1 MKSFTS
7 VLFLATLAVAGCA
20 NDATVRDDG
29 SVAIGQE
36 PMRPTVKSA
45 DDGQQQHAHHH
56 SAAAKS
62 ACADSKAPPAN
73 ICAETISAAFDSKGV
88 LWIAWMNNDHVYVQ
102 SSDDKGLSFTAP
114 SMVNAVAEKIEA
126 KGEYRP
132 KIKPDAKGNIYLS
145 WTLKLEGR
153 HSGHIRFSR
162 STARDGGR
170 DSSRQSSAFPPSM
183 EVRSVAIGKE
193 PMRPTDGGRHFST
206 PVTVN
211 DNPDIISHRFD
222 SMAIGKNGEIFI
234 AWLDARDVEEA
245 KKAGNK
251 FEGSSLYYSWSD
263 DGGQH
268 FYPNKRIATH
278 TCQCCRL
285 DTAIAPDNTP
295 VITWRHVF
303 EGGIRDHA
311 LVKFNDWNTPGDTH
325 RLGQDNWKIDACPHH
340 GPGLSISDSGIYHA
354 VWFSNSPTSQGL
366 FYAYSTDSGRHFST
380 PVNFGKEEGAGH
392 PHVLALGAR
401 VNVVWQEFDG
411 TNNVIKLIKSADDGK
426 SWSKPEVIAQTVQ
439 SGDQPFLV
447 SDGQKIYLSWKTQ
460 QQDYQLKPIDE

>member
-1 MKSFTS
+1 MKFLSPL
-7 VLFLATLAVAGCA
+7 LFAATLTVSGCA
-20 NDATVRDDG
+20 NNATVK
-29 SVAIGQE
+29 
-36 PMRPTVKSA
+36 PA
-45 DDGQQQHAHHH
+45 DDAQQQHTHHH
-56 SAAAKS
+56 STEAKT
-62 ACADSKAPPAN
+62 ACADAKAFPSN
-73 ICAETISAAFDSKGV
+73 QCAETISAAFDGKGK
-88 LWIAWMNNDHVYVQ
+88 LWITWVNNEHVYVQ
-102 SSDDKGLSFTAP
+102 SSDDKGLSFSAP
-114 SMVNAVAEKIEA
+114 LLVNSVAEKIEA

-132 KIKPDAKGNIYLS
+132 KIKLDGKGNIYLT
-145 WTLKLEGR
+145 WTQKLEGR

-162 STARDGGR
+162 STDGG
-170 DSSRQSSAFPPSM
+170 Q
-183 EVRSVAIGKE
+183 
-193 PMRPTDGGRHFST
+193 HFST

-211 DNPDIISHRFD
+211 GNLDIISHRFD

-234 AWLDARDVEEA
+234 AWLDARDFEEA
-245 KKAGNK
+245 KKAGKK

-268 FYPNKRIATH
+268 FYPNKRIAAH

-303 EGGIRDHA
+303 DGGIRDHG

-354 VWFSNSPTSQGL
+354 VWFSGAPANQGL
-366 FYAYSTDSGRHFST
+366 FYAHSTDSGRHFST
-380 PVNFGKEEGAGH
+380 PVNFGKEGASH

-426 SWSKPEVIAQTVQ
+426 TWSKPEMIAQTAK

-460 QQDYQLKPIDE
+460 QQDYQLKPVDE

>member
-1 MKSFTS
+1 MKFLTTF
-7 VLFLATLAVAGCA
+7 LFVAALTVSGCA
-20 NDATVRDDG
+20 NDATVK
-29 SVAIGQE
+29 
-36 PMRPTVKSA
+36 PA
-45 DDGQQQHAHHH
+45 DDAKQHAHHH
-56 SAAAKS
+56 GAEIKG
-62 ACADSKAPPAN
+62 ACADAPPSN
-73 ICAETISAAFDSKGV
+73 QCAETISAAFDGNGL
-88 LWIAWMNNDHVYVQ
+88 LWITWANNDHVYVQ

-114 SMVNAVAEKIEA
+114 VMVNSVAEKIEA

-132 KIKPDAKGNIYLS
+132 KIKPDAKGNIYLT
-145 WTLKLEGR
+145 WTQKLEAK

-162 STARDGGR
+162 SVDGG
-170 DSSRQSSAFPPSM
+170 
-183 EVRSVAIGKE
+183 E
-193 PMRPTDGGRHFST
+193 HFSA

-211 DNPDIISHRFD
+211 DNLDVTSHRFD

-234 AWLDARDVEEA
+234 AWLDARDFEAA
-245 KKAGNK
+245 KKAGQK

-325 RLGQDNWKIDACPHH
+325 SLGRDNWKIDACPHH

-354 VWFSNSPTSQGL
+354 VWFSGSPAKPGL
-366 FYAYSTDSGRHFST
+366 FYAYSTDAGRHFSA
-380 PVNFGKEEGAGH
+380 PVNFGKAGAGH
-392 PHVLALGAR
+392 PHVLALGSR

-411 TNNVIKLIKSADDGK
+411 ANNVIKLIKSPDDGK
-426 SWSKPEVIAQTVQ
+426 SWSKPEVIAQTAQ
-439 SGDQPFLV
+439 AGDQPFLV
-447 SDGQKIYLSWKTQ
+447 TDGQKIYLSWKTR
-460 QQDYQLKPIDE
+460 QQDYQLRPVGE

>member
-1 MKSFTS
+1 MKSLIS
-7 VLFLATLAVAGCA
+7 FLALVMLTTSGCV
-20 NDATVRDDG
+20 NDA
-29 SVAIGQE
+29 A
-36 PMRPTVKSA
+36 VKPA
-45 DDGQQQHAHHH
+45 DDAKQQHARHH
-56 SAAAKS
+56 SAEAKGV
-62 ACADSKAPPAN
+62 CADTKALPSN
-73 ICAETISAAFDSKGV
+73 QCAETISAAFDGKGV
-88 LWIAWMNNDHVYVQ
+88 LWITWASNDHVYVQ
-102 SSDDKGLSFTAP
+102 SSNDKGLSFTAP
-114 SMVNAVAEKIEA
+114 VMVNPVAEKIEA

-162 STARDGGR
+162 ST
-170 DSSRQSSAFPPSM
+170 
-183 EVRSVAIGKE
+183 
-193 PMRPTDGGRHFST
+193 DGGRHFSA

-211 DNPDIISHRFD
+211 DNLDVISHRFD

-245 KKAGNK
+245 KKAGK
-251 FEGSSLYYSWSD
+251 QFEGSSLYYSWSD

-311 LVKFNDWNTPGDTH
+311 LIKFNDWNTPGDTH

-354 VWFSNSPTSQGL
+354 VWFSGSPTNPGL
-366 FYAYSTDSGRHFST
+366 FYAYSTDAGRHFST
-380 PVNFGKEEGAGH
+380 PVNFGKEGAGH
-392 PHVLALGAR
+392 PHVLALGSQVR
-401 VNVVWQEFDG
+401 VVWQEFDG
-411 TNNVIKLIKSADDGK
+411 THNVIKLIKSIDDGK
-426 SWSKPEVIAQTVQ
+426 SWSKPEVIAQTAQ

-460 QQDYQLKPIDE
+460 QQDYQLKPIE

>member
-1 MKSFTS
+1 MKSLISF
-7 VLFLATLAVAGCA
+7 LFFATLTVSGCA
-20 NDATVRDDG
+20 NDATVKDDG
-29 SVAIGQE
+29 SAAIAQE
-36 PMRPTVKSA
+36 PTGAAVQPAGDAKQA
-45 DDGQQQHAHHH
+45 HGHHH
-56 SAAAKS
+56 AEEIKG
-62 ACADSKAPPAN
+62 ACADAGALPAN
-73 ICAETISAAFDSKGV
+73 QCAETISAAFDGKGV
-88 LWIAWMNNDHVYVQ
+88 LWVAWANNGRVYVQ

-114 SMVNAVAEKIEA
+114 APVNSAAEKIEA

-132 KIKPDAKGNIYLS
+132 KIKPDAKGNIYLT
-145 WTLKLEGR
+145 WTQKLEAK

-162 STARDGGR
+162 ST
-170 DSSRQSSAFPPSM
+170 
-183 EVRSVAIGKE
+183 
-193 PMRPTDGGRHFST
+193 DGGRHFSA

-245 KKAGNK
+245 KKAGK
-251 FEGSSLYYSWSD
+251 QFEGSSLYYSWSD

-295 VITWRHVF
+295 VVTWRHVF

-311 LVKFNDWNTPGDTH
+311 LVKFVDWKTPGDTH
-325 RLGQDNWKIDACPHH
+325 RVGRDDWKIDACPHH
-340 GPGLSISDSGIYHA
+340 GPGLSISDSGIYHT
-354 VWFSNSPTSQGL
+354 VWFSNSATNQGL
-366 FYAYSTDSGRHFST
+366 FYAYSTDAGRHFSK
-380 PVNFGKEEGAGH
+380 PVNFGKEGAGH
-392 PHVLALGAR
+392 PHVLAVGAR

-411 TNNVIKLIKSADDGK
+411 TNNIIKLIKSGDNGK
-426 SWSKPEVIAQTVQ
+426 SWSKPEAIAQTAKT
-439 SGDQPFLV
+439 GDQPFLV

-460 QQDYQLKPIDE
+460 QQDYQLRPIE

>member
-1 MKSFTS
+1 MKSLSPF
-7 VLFLATLAVAGCA
+7 LFFATLAVSGCA
-20 NDATVRDDG
+20 SDATVKPTDD
-29 SVAIGQE
+29 A
-36 PMRPTVKSA
+36 K
-45 DDGQQQHAHHH
+45 QQHAHHH
-56 SAAAKS
+56 SAEAKG
-62 ACADSKAPPAN
+62 ACTDAKALPSN
-73 ICAETISAAFDSKGV
+73 LCAETISAAFDGNGV
-88 LWIAWMNNDHVYVQ
+88 LWIVWANNDHVYVQ

-114 SMVNAVAEKIEA
+114 MMVNSVAEKIEA

-132 KIKPDAKGNIYLS
+132 KIKLDAKGNIYLT
-145 WTLKLEGR
+145 WTQKLEGK

-162 STARDGGR
+162 STDDG
-170 DSSRQSSAFPPSM
+170 Q
-183 EVRSVAIGKE
+183 
-193 PMRPTDGGRHFST
+193 HFSA

-211 DNPDIISHRFD
+211 NNLDIISHRFD
-222 SMAIGKNGEIFI
+222 SIAIGKNGEVFI

-245 KKAGNK
+245 KKANKK

-354 VWFSNSPTSQGL
+354 VWFSGSPANPGL
-366 FYAYSTDSGRHFST
+366 FYAYSTDAGQHFST
-380 PVNFGKEEGAGH
+380 PVNFAKEGAGH
-392 PHVLALGAR
+392 PHVLALGSR

-411 TNNVIKLIKSADDGK
+411 TNNVIKLIKSSNNGK
-426 SWSKPEVIAQTVQ
+426 SWSKPEVVAQTAK

>member
-1 MKSFTS
+1 MKSLS
-7 VLFLATLAVAGCA
+7 PLLFAATLTVSGCA
-20 NDATVRDDG
+20 NDATVK
-29 SVAIGQE
+29 
-36 PMRPTVKSA
+36 PA
-45 DDGQQQHAHHH
+45 DDAKQQHAHHH
-56 SAAAKS
+56 SAEAKS
-62 ACADSKAPPAN
+62 ACADAKALPSN
-73 ICAETISAAFDSKGV
+73 LCAETISAAFAGNGV
-88 LWIAWMNNDHVYVQ
+88 LWTAWTNNGHVYVQ
-102 SSDDKGLSFTAP
+102 SSNDKGLTFTAP
-114 SMVNAVAEKIEA
+114 MLVNPVAEKIEA

-132 KIKPDAKGNIYLS
+132 KIKLDAKGNIYLS
-145 WTLKLEGR
+145 WTLKTEGR

-162 STARDGGR
+162 STDGG
-170 DSSRQSSAFPPSM
+170 
-183 EVRSVAIGKE
+183 E
-193 PMRPTDGGRHFST
+193 HFSA

-211 DNPDIISHRFD
+211 DNLDIISHRFD

-245 KKAGNK
+245 KKAGKK
-251 FEGSSLYYSWSD
+251 FEGSSLYYSWSN

-268 FYPNKRIATH
+268 FYPNKRIAAH

-311 LVKFNDWNTPGDTH
+311 LIKFNDWNTPGDTH

-340 GPGLSISDSGIYHA
+340 GPGLSISDSGTYHA
-354 VWFSNSPTSQGL
+354 VWFSNSPSNQGL
-366 FYAYSTDSGRHFST
+366 FYAYSTDAGRHFST
-380 PVNFGKEEGAGH
+380 PVNFGKEGAGH
-392 PHVLALGAR
+392 PHVLALGSR
-401 VNVVWQEFDG
+401 VNLVWQEFDG

-426 SWSKPEVIAQTVQ
+426 SWSMPEVLAQTAK

-460 QQDYQLKPIDE
+460 QQDYQLKPVDE

>member
-1 MKSFTS
+1 MKSLISF
-7 VLFLATLAVAGCA
+7 LFLAILT
-20 NDATVRDDG
+20 T
-29 SVAIGQE
+29 
-36 PMRPTVKSA
+36 
-45 DDGQQQHAHHH
+45 
-56 SAAAKS
+56 S
-62 ACADSKAPPAN
+62 ACAKDQIVKPSGDTKQKQTHDHHAEEKRG
-73 ICAETISAAFDSKGV
+73 ICADPKALPSNKCSETVSAAFDGKGT
-88 LWIAWMNNDHVYVQ
+88 LWITWVNNDHVYVQ

-114 SMVNAVAEKIEA
+114 VIVNSVAEKIEA

-132 KIKPDAKGNIYLS
+132 KIKLDSNDNIYLT
-145 WTLKLEGR
+145 WTLKLEGH

-183 EVRSVAIGKE
+183 EVRSVAIGTTARMQEVEQRMEQLPKE
-193 PMRPTDGGRHFST
+193 PMRPTDGGRHFSA

-211 DNPDIISHRFD
+211 DNPDTISHRFD
-222 SMAIGKNGEIFI
+222 SMAVGKNGEIFI

-245 KKAGNK
+245 KKAGK
-251 FEGSSLYYSWSD
+251 QFEGSSLYYSWSD

-366 FYAYSTDSGRHFST
+366 FYAYSTDAGRHFST
-380 PVNFGKEEGAGH
+380 PVNFGKEGAGH
-392 PHVLALGAR
+392 PHVLALGSR

-411 TNNVIKLIKSADDGK
+411 ANNVIKLIKSADDGK
-426 SWSKPEVIAQTVQ
+426 SWSKPEVIAQTAK

-460 QQDYQLKPIDE
+460 QQDYQLKPIGE

>member
-1 MKSFTS
+1 MKSITPF
-7 VLFLATLAVAGCA
+7 LFLATLAVSGCA
-20 NDATVRDDG
+20 NDPA
-29 SVAIGQE
+29 
-36 PMRPTVKSA
+36 VKTA
-45 DDGQQQHAHHH
+45 DDAKHQHVNE
-56 SAAAKS
+56 AKG
-62 ACADSKAPPAN
+62 ACADASALPSN
-73 ICAETISAAFDSKGV
+73 QCAETISAAFDGKGV
-88 LWIAWMNNDHVYVQ
+88 LWITWANNDHVYVQ

-114 SMVNAVAEKIEA
+114 VMVNSVAEKIEA

-145 WTLKLEGR
+145 WTQKLEGR

-162 STARDGGR
+162 STDGG
-170 DSSRQSSAFPPSM
+170 Q
-183 EVRSVAIGKE
+183 
-193 PMRPTDGGRHFST
+193 HFSA

-211 DNPDIISHRFD
+211 DNLDNIGHRFD

-234 AWLDARDVEEA
+234 AWLDARDFEEA
-245 KKAGNK
+245 KKAGKK
-251 FEGSSLYYSWSD
+251 FEGTSLYYSWSD

-303 EGGIRDHA
+303 DGGIRDHG
-311 LVKFNDWNTPGDTH
+311 LVKFSDWNTPGDTH
-325 RLGQDNWKIDACPHH
+325 RLGRDNWKIDACPHH

-354 VWFSNSPTSQGL
+354 VWFSGSPANPGL
-366 FYAYSTDSGRHFST
+366 FYAYSTDSGRHFSA
-380 PVNFGKEEGAGH
+380 PVNFAKEGAGH
-392 PHVLALGAR
+392 PHLLALGSR

-411 TNNVIKLIKSADDGK
+411 ANNVIKLMKSADDGK
-426 SWSKPEVIAQTVQ
+426 TWSKPEVIAQTAK

-447 SDGQKIYLSWKTQ
+447 NDGQKTYLSWKMQ
-460 QQDYQLKPIDE
+460 QQDYGLISIDEK